1 MKAVKKTKTKTTAE
15 TKVKKPKKTKAQIKA
30 EDAKKVFC
38 IYEDDEALT
47 AVERDA
53 IIDCISDEH
62 VQLMCTRRPPEVGS
76 WCKEGYYVGEGI
88 CLAKKFVK
96 CGVGEDK
103 VCRACKHDN
112 ILKQLNYVFKE
123 VFGGKYRAEWRAKR
137 EYKKKEAK
145 ES

>member
-1 MKAVKKTKTKTTAE
+1 MVKEVRKTRKKTKSQ
-15 TKVKKPKKTKAQIKA
+15 TKA
-30 EDAKKVFC
+30 EESKKVLC
-38 IYEDDEALT
+38 VVEDETLVT
-47 AVERDA
+47 AIERDA
-53 IIDCISDEH
+53 ILDCITDGH
-62 VQLMCTRRPPEVGS
+62 IQLMCKKRPPEVGC

-137 EYKKKEAK
+137 EYKKKEADTQ
-145 ES
+145 